1 MRLLLIPVAS
11 GLPAVHD
18 YLSRLDGS
26 RPFTPAEVA
35 ELSRLVIRCVATS
48 EALLDYA
55 RVLAAPRLIRA
66 ACHMA
71 GRNARQ

>member
-18 YLSRLDGS
+18 YLRRLDER
-26 RPFTPAEVA
+26 RPTFTPAEIA
-35 ELSRLVIRCVATS
+35 ELSRLVIRCVTVR

-55 RVLAAPRLIRA
+55 VLL
-66 ACHMA
+66 A
-71 GRNARQ
+71 GKPSHN